1 MYLNFFLFGARIYL
15 KYIFSGPKIKNS
27 WKDILK
33 LKCNWWQN
41 NLNLHLELHFSWC
54 KQKFI
59 LLVKLHFSLYNNE
72 LKLHSKIRFI
82 WCKIKELLESR
93 LLCAF
98 GE

>member
-1 MYLNFFLFGARIYL
+1 M
-15 KYIFSGPKIKNS
+15 KNS

-41 NLNLHLELHFSWC
+41 NLNLHLELRLTWC
-54 KQKFI
+54 KHKFI
-59 LLVKLHFSLYNNE
+59 LHVKLHFNLINNE
-72 LKLHSKIRFI
+72 LKLHLKICLI
-82 WCKIKELLESR
+82 WCKIKELVESR